1 MNVQEILE
9 LFPFYARGAEDLRSE
24 MTEATV
30 SAHLDP
36 GAFFYREGDTC
47 SHFALVGSGD
57 LRVARTSKTGR
68 EITLYHVRRAETC
81 LVNIVCAVL
90 DRPAPAFAQ
99 AETRVHAL
107 LIPAPRLRKWMNTHE
122 TLRNHVFETV
132 SERLLDVMALVE
144 EVAFGRMEQRL
155 AAYLLS
161 GFGLANNGPREL
173 AFTHEEI
180 ALELGSAREVIS
192 RLLKSF
198 ERRGVLRLSRGR
210 VELMDRAL
218 LEHLASSN

>member
-1 MNVQEILE
+1 MNVQAILE
-9 LFPFYARGAEDLRSE
+9 LFPFYVGGEEDLRSE
-24 MTEATV
+24 MAEAATSV
-30 SAHLDP
+30 HLDP

-99 AETRVHAL
+99 AETPVHAL
-107 LIPAPRLRKWMNTHE
+107 LIPAPRLRIWMSTQE

-132 SERLLDVMALVE
+132 SARLLDVMALVE
-144 EVAFGRMEQRL
+144 EVAFGRIEQRL
-155 AAYLLS
+155 AAYLES
-161 GFGLANNGPREL
+161 GFGPANSGVRKLAI
-173 AFTHEEI
+173 THEQI
-180 ALELGSAREVIS
+180 ALELGSAR
-192 RLLKSF
+192 
-198 ERRGVLRLSRGR
+198 
-210 VELMDRAL
+210 
-218 LEHLASSN
+218 